1 MTQLVTGRIDC
12 QTVSFVPEKTT
23 LREFKRRTV
32 FRTGKVVFVP
42 SHSSP
47 AFDLNPLAWRDL
59 NFNNFDTLASR
70 SNKNSGVIYEAITGA
85 NLIAKW
91 PDRGSANVTVHPNR
105 DVPLDIH
112 PITMDDVLKAG
123 A

>member
-1 MTQLVTGRIDC
+1 MTQLATGQIDC

-23 LREFKRRTV
+23 RREFKRRTV
-32 FRTGKVVFVP
+32 FRNGKFAFVL
-42 SHSSP
+42 SHSRH
-47 AFDLNPLAWRDL
+47 AIDLNLLTWRDL
-59 NFNNFDTLASR
+59 NFDNFDILASL

-91 PDRGSANVTVHPNR
+91 PDRGSANVTGHPNR
-105 DVPLDIH
+105 DVPLDTH
-112 PITMDDVLKAG
+112 PITMDDVLEAG

>member
-1 MTQLVTGRIDC
+1 MTQLATGGIDC

-47 AFDLNPLAWRDL
+47 AFDLNPLTWRDL
-59 NFNNFDTLASR
+59 NFDNFDTLASR
-70 SNKNSGVIYEAITGA
+70 SNKNSRVIYEAITGA
-85 NLIAKW
+85 NLIAKR
-91 PDRGSANVTVHPNR
+91 PDRGSANVTGHPNC

-112 PITMDDVLKAG
+112 PITMDDVLEAG

>member
-1 MTQLVTGRIDC
+1 MTQLATGGIDC

-32 FRTGKVVFVP
+32 FRNGKFVFVP

-47 AFDLNPLAWRDL
+47 AFDLNPLTWRDL
-59 NFNNFDTLASR
+59 IFDKFEALASR
-70 SNKNSGVIYEAITGA
+70 SNKNSEVIYEAITGA

-91 PDRGSANVTVHPNR
+91 PDRGSANVTGPPNR
-105 DVPLDIH
+105 DVPLGIH
-112 PITMDDVLKAG
+112 PITINEVLEAG
-123 A
+123 T

>member
-1 MTQLVTGRIDC
+1 MQLATGGIDC

-32 FRTGKVVFVP
+32 FRIGKIVFVL

-47 AFDLNPLAWRDL
+47 AFDLNPLIWRDL
-59 NFNNFDTLASR
+59 NFDKFKTLASR

-85 NLIAKW
+85 KLIAKW
-91 PDRGSANVTVHPNR
+91 PDRDSTNVTGHPNR

-112 PITMDDVLKAG
+112 PITIDDVLEAG

>member
-1 MTQLVTGRIDC
+1 MTQLATGGIDC
-12 QTVSFVPEKTT
+12 QTVSFVPGKKT

-32 FRTGKVVFVP
+32 FPNGKVVFVP
-42 SHSSP
+42 SHRSP

-59 NFNNFDTLASR
+59 NFDKFDSLASR

-91 PDRGSANVTVHPNR
+91 PDRGSANVTGHPNR

-112 PITMDDVLKAG
+112 PITMDDVLEAG

>member
-1 MTQLVTGRIDC
+1 MQLATGGIDC
-12 QTVSFVPEKTT
+12 QTVSFVPEKIT

-32 FRTGKVVFVP
+32 FRTGKVVFVL

-47 AFDLNPLAWRDL
+47 AFDLNPLTCRDL
-59 NFNNFDTLASR
+59 NFDKFETLASR

-91 PDRGSANVTVHPNR
+91 PDRGSANVTGNPNR

-112 PITMDDVLKAG
+112 PIRMDDVLEAG

>member
-1 MTQLVTGRIDC
+1 MTQLATGQIDC

-23 LREFKRRTV
+23 RREFKRRTV
-32 FRTGKVVFVP
+32 FRNGKYAFVP
-42 SHSSP
+42 SHSRP
-47 AFDLNPLAWRDL
+47 AIDFNLLTWRDL
-59 NFNNFDTLASR
+59 NFDNFDILALL

-91 PDRGSANVTVHPNR
+91 PNRGSANVTGHPNR
-105 DVPLDIH
+105 DVPLDTH
-112 PITMDDVLKAG
+112 PITMDDVLEAG

>member
-1 MTQLVTGRIDC
+1 MQLATGGIDC

-32 FRTGKVVFVP
+32 FRTGKVVFVL

-47 AFDLNPLAWRDL
+47 AFDLNPLTCRDL
-59 NFNNFDTLASR
+59 NFDEFETLASR

-91 PDRGSANVTVHPNR
+91 PNRGSANVTGHPNL

-112 PITMDDVLKAG
+112 PIIIDDVLEAG

>member
-1 MTQLVTGRIDC
+1 MQLATGGIDC

-32 FRTGKVVFVP
+32 FRNGKVVFVP

-47 AFDLNPLAWRDL
+47 MFDFNPLSWRDL
-59 NFNNFDTLASR
+59 NFDNFDILASH
-70 SNKNSGVIYEAITGA
+70 SNKNLGVIYEAITGA
-85 NLIAKW
+85 ILIAKS
-91 PDRGSANVTVHPNR
+91 PDRGSANVTGHPNR

-112 PITMDDVLKAG
+112 PIIIDDVLEAG

>member
-1 MTQLVTGRIDC
+1 MTQLATGQIDC

-23 LREFKRRTV
+23 RREFKRRTV
-32 FRTGKVVFVP
+32 FRNGKIGFVP
-42 SHSSP
+42 SHSSSE
-47 AFDLNPLAWRDL
+47 FDLNLLTWRDL
-59 NFNNFDTLASR
+59 NFDNFDILALL

-91 PDRGSANVTVHPNR
+91 PDRGSANVTGHPNR

-112 PITMDDVLKAG
+112 PITIDDVLEAG

>member
-1 MTQLVTGRIDC
+1 MTQLTIGRIDC
-12 QTVSFVPEKTT
+12 QTVSFVPEKTP

-32 FRTGKVVFVP
+32 FRNGKFAFVP
-42 SHSSP
+42 SHSSS
-47 AFDLNPLAWRDL
+47 AFDLNPFTWRDL
-59 NFNNFDTLASR
+59 NFDNFNILASL

-91 PDRGSANVTVHPNR
+91 PDRGSVNVTGHPNP
-105 DVPLDIH
+105 DVPLNIH
-112 PITMDDVLKAG
+112 PITMDDVMEAG

>member
-1 MTQLVTGRIDC
+1 MQLATGGIDC

-32 FRTGKVVFVP
+32 FRTSKVVFVP

-47 AFDLNPLAWRDL
+47 AFDLNLLTWRDL
-59 NFNNFDTLASR
+59 NFDNFDTLASR
-70 SNKNSGVIYEAITGA
+70 SNKNSRVIYEAITGA

-91 PDRGSANVTVHPNR
+91 PDRGSVNVTGHPNR
-105 DVPLDIH
+105 DVPLNIH
-112 PITMDDVLKAG
+112 SIAMDDVMEAG

>member
-1 MTQLVTGRIDC
+1 MQLATGGIDC
-12 QTVSFVPEKTT
+12 QTVSFVPEKTS

-32 FRTGKVVFVP
+32 FRTGKVVFVL

-47 AFDLNPLAWRDL
+47 PFDFNPLTCRDL
-59 NFNNFDTLASR
+59 NFDKFETLASH
-70 SNKNSGVIYEAITGA
+70 SNKISGVIYEAITGA

-91 PDRGSANVTVHPNR
+91 PDRGSANVTGNPNR

-112 PITMDDVLKAG
+112 PITMDDVLEAG

>member
-1 MTQLVTGRIDC
+1 MTQLATGGIDC

-47 AFDLNPLAWRDL
+47 AFDLNPLTWRDL
-59 NFNNFDTLASR
+59 KFDNFDTLASR
-70 SNKNSGVIYEAITGA
+70 SNKNTGVIYEAITGA

-91 PDRGSANVTVHPNR
+91 PDRGSANVTGHPNR
-105 DVPLDIH
+105 DVPLNIH
-112 PITMDDVLKAG
+112 PIAMDDVMEAG